1 MRKFV
6 YFPFGILHRAI
17 LTLLR
22 KIISSFTSQSCGPT
36 LYVYKRTD
44 GAEFTVYSIFR
55 DE

>member
-1 MRKFV
+1 MRKIIISK
-6 YFPFGILHRAI
+6 FGIFNRVI

-22 KIISSFTSQSCGPT
+22 KIISSFASQSCGQT

>member
-1 MRKFV
+1 MRKII
-6 YFPFGILHRAI
+6 YFRIRDIPRRH
-17 LTLLR
+17 TNSLR
-22 KIISSFTSQSCGPT
+22 KIISSFTSLSCGPT